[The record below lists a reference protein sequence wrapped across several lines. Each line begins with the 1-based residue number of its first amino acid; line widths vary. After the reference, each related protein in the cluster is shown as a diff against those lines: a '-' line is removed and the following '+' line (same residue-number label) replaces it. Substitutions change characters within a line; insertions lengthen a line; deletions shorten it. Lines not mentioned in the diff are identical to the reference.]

1 MFGLLIFIII
11 ITIGVGVYYGRQDKG
26 KKYNY
31 RERKP
36 RGKNDECYSNY
47 YERVDLDDNPDDTL
61 ISSREKIRHLRA
73 TDPKFAKDHEW
84 MSEREIQGY
93 GFDED
98 DPDDWS

>member
-1 MFGLLIFIII
+1 MPALLIFIII
-11 ITIGVGVYYGRQDKG
+11 VVIGVGVYYGRKG
-26 KKYNY
+26 QGKNYNY

-36 RGKNDECYSNY
+36 HGKNDEYYSNY

-61 ISSREKIRHLRA
+61 ISPREKIRHLMD
-73 TDPKFAKDHEW
+73 TDPEFAKDHEW

-98 DPDDWS
+98 NPEDWS